1 MEEKKEKKKK
11 VDLKTISGFV
21 STIVNYKSSIG
32 KFLNPRYGI
41 TPEDFIETCI
51 RAVKENPKLLQ
62 CDPKSLFGAVLL
74 SAEVG
79 LKPNTSLQHSF
90 IIPYKGQAKFQ
101 IGYKGLIE
109 IMYRNPRVKKIDA
122 HAVYENDDFDYA
134 YGLHPYLNH
143 KPARKD
149 KGVLECVY
157 ATCLVDN
164 EPIFVVVEKAELD
177 AIRNISQTKDSA
189 FSPYNN
195 GTDVHNWMEIKASVK
210 ALSKLIPT
218 SNNLEMAKAV
228 EYDSKFEGGA
238 RVLVEIPTNP
248 NDIVEPKLVDG
259 DIVGKTLDTAF
270 DFVEDFEEEE
280 QEEKTTETSNPTLNT
295 TTETATPTPNA
306 TPSTTPIEKPIQ
318 VETPVFSPI
327 EWGKIESPTPLPVSK
342 PTLTLMEQEKEKP
355 IEKQVYNTPVIET
368 IKDKSESI
376 EQEIEWELPTETDDI
391 KKDDFEYNDTDEDDI
406 SFDFPDNDED
416 DDDVESTNTMF

>member
-1 MEEKKEKKKK
+1 METKKY
-11 VDLKTISGFV
+11 DLKTISGFS

-122 HAVYENDDFDYA
+122 HAVFENDVFDYA
-134 YGLHPYLNH
+134 YGLNPYLNH

-149 KGVLECVY
+149 KGKLECVY

-177 AIRNISQTKDSA
+177 AIRQISQTIDSQY
-189 FSPYNN
+189 SPYNN

-218 SNNLEMAKAV
+218 SNNIEMAKAV

-238 RVLVEIPTNP
+238 RVLVELPSNP
-248 NDIVEPKLVDG
+248 NEIVEPKLVEG
-259 DIVGKTLDTAF
+259 NVVSRTLDTAF
-270 DFVEDFEEEE
+270 DFVDEVEENQPEE
-280 QEEKTTETSNPTLNT
+280 IIFKQDIIPVKEEITVQQE
-295 TTETATPTPNA
+295 
-306 TPSTTPIEKPIQ
+306 
-318 VETPVFSPI
+318 
-327 EWGKIESPTPLPVSK
+327 VSS
-342 PTLTLMEQEKEKP
+342 
-355 IEKQVYNTPVIET
+355 TPVIET
-368 IKDKSESI
+368 IKGEVESTKKDD
-376 EQEIEWELPTETDDI
+376 IEWELPIGTFSSNDFIETNGTI
-391 KKDDFEYNDTDEDDI
+391 KSVDEDEDEDEDEDDDI
-406 SFDFPDNDED
+406 SFNFPDNDED
-416 DDDVESTNTMF
+416 DDDDSESTLF

>member
-1 MEEKKEKKKK
+1 MEQKKF
-11 VDLKTISGFV
+11 DLKTISGFS
-21 STIVNYKSSIG
+21 STIVNYKTSIG

-109 IMYRNPRVKKIDA
+109 IMYRNPRVKQITA
-122 HAVYENDDFDYA
+122 RAVFENDEFDYG
-134 YGLHPYLNH
+134 YGLKPFLNH

-149 KGVLECVY
+149 KGKLECVY

-177 AIRNISQTKDSA
+177 AIRNISQTIDSQY
-189 FSPYNN
+189 SPYNN
-195 GTDVHNWMEIKASVK
+195 GTDVHNWMEIKAGIKS
-210 ALSKLIPT
+210 LSKLIPT
-218 SNNLEMAKAV
+218 SNNVEMAKAV

-238 RVLVEIPTNP
+238 RVLVELPSNP
-248 NDIVEPKLVDG
+248 NEIVEPKLVDG
-259 DIVGKTLDTAF
+259 NVVSKTLDTAF
-270 DFVEDFEEEE
+270 DFVEEVEE
-280 QEEKTTETSNPTLNT
+280 QEVESITIKQDEPV
-295 TTETATPTPNA
+295 
-306 TPSTTPIEKPIQ
+306 KQ
-318 VETPVFSPI
+318 ETPV
-327 EWGKIESPTPLPVSK
+327 TPK
-342 PTLTLMEQEKEKP
+342 
-355 IEKQVYNTPVIET
+355 IET
-368 IKDKSESI
+368 IKEEPTSDN
-376 EQEIEWELPTETDDI
+376 QEGFQWELPTEDKPVSPSDNDSEDD
-391 KKDDFEYNDTDEDDI
+391 DDI

-416 DDDVESTNTMF
+416 DEEIPSTLF

>member
-1 MEEKKEKKKK
+1 MEQKKF
-11 VDLKTISGFV
+11 DLKTISGFS

-122 HAVYENDDFDYA
+122 HAVFENDVFDYA
-134 YGLHPYLNH
+134 YGLNPYLNH

-149 KGVLECVY
+149 KGKLECVY

-177 AIRNISQTKDSA
+177 AIRQISQTIDSQY
-189 FSPYNN
+189 SPYNN
-195 GTDVHNWMEIKASVK
+195 GTDVHNWMEIKAGVK

-218 SNNLEMAKAV
+218 SNNVEMAKAV

-238 RVLVEIPTNP
+238 RVLVEIPNTP
-248 NDIVEPKLVDG
+248 NEIVEPKLVDG
-259 DIVGKTLDTAF
+259 HIVGNTLDTAF
-270 DFVEDFEEEE
+270 DFVEEIQEQQGLEIKQAPEPIKQAPEPIKEE
-280 QEEKTTETSNPTLNT
+280 
-295 TTETATPTPNA
+295 
-306 TPSTTPIEKPIQ
+306 IEKPVVHQKIP
-318 VETPVFSPI
+318 PV
-327 EWGKIESPTPLPVSK
+327 
-342 PTLTLMEQEKEKP
+342 
-355 IEKQVYNTPVIET
+355 ET
-368 IKDKSESI
+368 IK
-376 EQEIEWELPTETDDI
+376 QETETDNEGFEWELPIEAKITIDENDEEDI
-391 KKDDFEYNDTDEDDI
+391 R
-406 SFDFPDNDED
+406 FDFPDNDED
-416 DDDVESTNTMF
+416 DDDEIPSGLF

>member
-1 MEEKKEKKKK
+1 MEQKKN
-11 VDLKTISGFV
+11 DLKTVSGF
-21 STIVNYKSSIG
+21 SATIVNYKSSIG

-90 IIPYKGQAKFQ
+90 IIPYKGEAKFQ

-109 IMYRNPRVKKIDA
+109 IMYRNPRVKQITA
-122 HAVYENDDFDYA
+122 RAVFENDDFDYG
-134 YGLHPYLNH
+134 YGLKPFLNH

-149 KGVLECVY
+149 KGKLECVY

-164 EPIFVVVEKAELD
+164 EPVFVVVEKAELD
-177 AIRNISQTKDSA
+177 AIRGFSKAIDSS

-195 GTDVHNWMEIKASVK
+195 GTDIHNWMEIKAGVK

-218 SNNLEMAKAV
+218 SNNIEMAKAV

-238 RVLVEIPTNP
+238 RVLVELPMNP
-248 NDIVEPKLVDG
+248 NEIVEPTLIDSSFAKN
-259 DIVGKTLDTAF
+259 TLDTAF
-270 DFVEDFEEEE
+270 DFVEEIKEEESTNIQKQSE
-280 QEEKTTETSNPTLNT
+280 PVKEESKNIQQKEDVN
-295 TTETATPTPNA
+295 
-306 TPSTTPIEKPIQ
+306 EKEID
-318 VETPVFSPI
+318 TPVV
-327 EWGKIESPTPLPVSK
+327 ENVR
-342 PTLTLMEQEKEKP
+342 QEKNQDVNQNNLQFDLP
-355 IEKQVYNTPVIET
+355 IKNFG
-368 IKDKSESI
+368 DDDESD
-376 EQEIEWELPTETDDI
+376 DDI
-391 KKDDFEYNDTDEDDI
+391 R
-406 SFDFPDNDED
+406 FDFPSNDDEEED
-416 DDDVESTNTMF
+416 GWIKDDEE

>member
-1 MEEKKEKKKK
+1 MEQKKF
-11 VDLKTISGFV
+11 DLKTISGFS
-21 STIVNYKSSIG
+21 STIVNYKTSIG

-109 IMYRNPRVKKIDA
+109 IMYRNPRVKQITA
-122 HAVYENDDFDYA
+122 RAVFENDEFDYG
-134 YGLHPYLNH
+134 YGLKPYLNH

-149 KGVLECVY
+149 KGKLECVY

-164 EPIFVVVEKAELD
+164 EPVFVVVEKAELD
-177 AIRNISQTKDSA
+177 AIRNISQTIDSQY
-189 FSPYNN
+189 SPYNN
-195 GTDVHNWMEIKASVK
+195 GTDIHNWMEIKAGVK

-218 SNNLEMAKAV
+218 SNNVEMAKAV

-238 RVLVEIPTNP
+238 RVLVELPSNP
-248 NDIVEPKLVDG
+248 NEIVEPKLVEG
-259 DIVGKTLDTAF
+259 NIANKTLDTAF
-270 DFVEDFEEEE
+270 DFVEDEVLELGLRKDYKE
-280 QEEKTTETSNPTLNT
+280 
-295 TTETATPTPNA
+295 
-306 TPSTTPIEKPIQ
+306 
-318 VETPVFSPI
+318 VEA
-327 EWGKIESPTPLPVSK
+327 PLS
-342 PTLTLMEQEKEKP
+342 E
-355 IEKQVYNTPVIET
+355 IET
-368 IKDKSESI
+368 IKEEIPKKKIEEFELNIPSSDSI
-376 EQEIEWELPTETDDI
+376 DENDNDD
-391 KKDDFEYNDTDEDDI
+391 DDDI
-406 SFDFPDNDED
+406 SFDFPDNEDED
-416 DDDVESTNTMF
+416 DDDEIPSTLF

>member
-1 MEEKKEKKKK
+1 MEQKKF
-11 VDLKTISGFV
+11 DLKTISGFS
-21 STIVNYKSSIG
+21 STIVNYKTTIG

-109 IMYRNPRVKKIDA
+109 IMYRNPRVKQITA
-122 HAVYENDDFDYA
+122 RAVFENDFFEYN
-134 YGLHPYLNH
+134 YGLRPDLVH
-143 KPARKD
+143 KPARTE
-149 KGVLECVY
+149 KGKLQCVY

-164 EPIFVVVEKAELD
+164 EPVFVVVEKAELD
-177 AIRNISQTKDSA
+177 AIRQISQTIDSQ

-195 GTDVHNWMEIKASVK
+195 GTDVHNWMEIKAGVK

-218 SNNLEMAKAV
+218 SNNIEMAKAV

-238 RVLVEIPTNP
+238 RVLVELPTNP
-248 NDIVEPKLVDG
+248 NEIVEPKFIDG
-259 DIVGKTLDTAF
+259 NVVGKMIDTTF
-270 DFVEDFEEEE
+270 DFVEE
-280 QEEKTTETSNPTLNT
+280 QEPEAIPVKQEKPVSEPIKEEVEQTNNTSVRRDEVEWDLNT
-295 TTETATPTPNA
+295 V
-306 TPSTTPIEKPIQ
+306 KQ
-318 VETPVFSPI
+318 
-327 EWGKIESPTPLPVSK
+327 PVS
-342 PTLTLMEQEKEKP
+342 ENEAFED
-355 IEKQVYNTPVIET
+355 EDE
-368 IKDKSESI
+368 
-376 EQEIEWELPTETDDI
+376 DD
-391 KKDDFEYNDTDEDDI
+391 EDEDDDI
-406 SFDFPDNDED
+406 SFNFPENDED
-416 DDDVESTNTMF
+416 DNVINSSLF

>member
-1 MEEKKEKKKK
+1 MEQKKF
-11 VDLKTISGFV
+11 DLKTISGFS
-21 STIVNYKSSIG
+21 STIVNYKTSIG

-109 IMYRNPRVKKIDA
+109 IMYRNPRVKQITA
-122 HAVYENDDFDYA
+122 RAVFENDEFDYG
-134 YGLHPYLNH
+134 YGLTPFLNH

-149 KGVLECVY
+149 KGKLECVY

-177 AIRNISQTKDSA
+177 AIRQISQTIDSQY
-189 FSPYNN
+189 SPYNN
-195 GTDVHNWMEIKASVK
+195 GTDVHNWMEIKAGVK

-218 SNNLEMAKAV
+218 SNNVEMAKAV

-238 RVLVEIPTNP
+238 RVLVEIPATP
-248 NDIVEPKLVDG
+248 NEIVEPKLVDG
-259 DIVGKTLDTAF
+259 HIVGNTLDTAF
-270 DFVEDFEEEE
+270 DFVEEIQE
-280 QEEKTTETSNPTLNT
+280 QQGLEIKQAPEPIKQE
-295 TTETATPTPNA
+295 
-306 TPSTTPIEKPIQ
+306 IEKPVVHQKIP
-318 VETPVFSPI
+318 PV
-327 EWGKIESPTPLPVSK
+327 
-342 PTLTLMEQEKEKP
+342 
-355 IEKQVYNTPVIET
+355 ET
-368 IKDKSESI
+368 IK
-376 EQEIEWELPTETDDI
+376 QEPETNNQEGFEWEMPNVTTDSVD
-391 KKDDFEYNDTDEDDI
+391 ENDNTDVIDDI
-406 SFDFPDNDED
+406 SFNFPDNDED
-416 DDDVESTNTMF
+416 DDEEIPSTLF

>member
-1 MEEKKEKKKK
+1 MEQKKF
-11 VDLKTISGFV
+11 DLKTISGFS
-21 STIVNYKSSIG
+21 STIINYKSSIG

-109 IMYRNPRVKKIDA
+109 IMYRNPRVKQITA
-122 HAVYENDDFDYA
+122 RAVFENDEFDYG
-134 YGLHPYLNH
+134 YGLNPYLNH

-149 KGVLECVY
+149 KGKLECVY

-177 AIRNISQTKDSA
+177 AIRNISKTIDSEY
-189 FSPYNN
+189 SPYNN
-195 GTDVHNWMEIKASVK
+195 GTDVHNWMEIKAGIKS
-210 ALSKLIPT
+210 LSKLIPT
-218 SNNLEMAKAV
+218 SNNIEMAKAV

-238 RVLVEIPTNP
+238 RVLVELPSSP
-248 NDIVEPKLVDG
+248 NEIVEPKLVEG
-259 DIVGKTLDTAF
+259 NVVSQTFDTAF
-270 DFVEDFEEEE
+270 DFVE
-280 QEEKTTETSNPTLNT
+280 
-295 TTETATPTPNA
+295 
-306 TPSTTPIEKPIQ
+306 
-318 VETPVFSPI
+318 
-327 EWGKIESPTPLPVSK
+327 
-342 PTLTLMEQEKEKP
+342 
-355 IEKQVYNTPVIET
+355 
-368 IKDKSESI
+368 ESI
-376 EQEIEWELPTETDDI
+376 EEIPEPIIVNSSATTKTNITQPVETKQEVKPSKKEGFEWELPNQSKDSIDENDSSDEVDDV
-391 KKDDFEYNDTDEDDI
+391 
-406 SFDFPDNDED
+406 SFNFPDNDED
-416 DDDVESTNTMF
+416 DEDTNSTLF

>member
-1 MEEKKEKKKK
+1 MEEKKK
-11 VDLKTISGFV
+11 VDLKTINGFV
-21 STIVNYKSSIG
+21 STIVNYKSSIS

-74 SAEVG
+74 SAEIG
-79 LKPNTSLQHSF
+79 LKPNTSQQHSF

-134 YGLHPYLNH
+134 YGLNPYLKH

-149 KGVLECVY
+149 KGKLDCVY

-177 AIRNISQTKDSA
+177 SIRNISQTIDSQY
-189 FSPYNN
+189 SPYNN
-195 GTDVHNWMEIKASVK
+195 GTDIHNWMEIKASVK

-218 SNNLEMAKAV
+218 SNNFEMAKAV

-238 RVLVEIPTNP
+238 RVLVEIPNTP
-248 NDIVEPKLVDG
+248 NEIVEPKLVDG
-259 DIVGKTLDTAF
+259 NFIGKTLDTAF
-270 DFVEDFEEEE
+270 DLVDDFEEENSSQIIQAPE
-280 QEEKTTETSNPTLNT
+280 PIKQEIPVNRRNPKNT
-295 TTETATPTPNA
+295 NISRPD
-306 TPSTTPIEKPIQ
+306 SSPIDFEKPISIQ
-318 VETPVFSPI
+318 QENHNTQPI
-327 EWGKIESPTPLPVSK
+327 QII
-342 PTLTLMEQEKEKP
+342 KEKP
-355 IEKQVYNTPVIET
+355 TNIQNEPF
-368 IKDKSESI
+368 
-376 EQEIEWELPTETDDI
+376 EWELETKSTDN
-391 KKDDFEYNDTDEDDI
+391 KNDTFEFGDGDDNDNDDDI
-406 SFDFPDNDED
+406 SFEFPDNDED
-416 DDDVESTNTMF
+416 DDEEMSSNLL

>member
-1 MEEKKEKKKK
+1 MEQKKY
-11 VDLKTISGFV
+11 DLKTVSGFS
-21 STIVNYKSSIG
+21 STIVNYKSTIG

-109 IMYRNPRVKKIDA
+109 IMYRNSRVKQITA
-122 HAVYENDDFDYA
+122 RAVFENDVFDYG
-134 YGLHPYLNH
+134 YGLVPYLNH
-143 KPARKD
+143 KPARKN
-149 KGVLECVY
+149 KGQLECVY

-164 EPIFVVVEKAELD
+164 EPVFVVVEKAELD
-177 AIRNISQTKDSA
+177 AIRNISQTIESK

-195 GTDVHNWMEIKASVK
+195 GTDVHNWMEIKAGVK

-218 SNNLEMAKAV
+218 SNNVEMAKAV

-238 RVLVEIPTNP
+238 RVVVELPASP
-248 NDIVEPKLVDG
+248 NEIVEPKFVDG
-259 DIVGKTLDTAF
+259 QTLGNTLDTAF
-270 DFVEDFEEEE
+270 DFVEEIK
-280 QEEKTTETSNPTLNT
+280 EEK
-295 TTETATPTPNA
+295 
-306 TPSTTPIEKPIQ
+306 I
-318 VETPVFSPI
+318 
-327 EWGKIESPTPLPVSK
+327 
-342 PTLTLMEQEKEKP
+342 
-355 IEKQVYNTPVIET
+355 PVIVENP
-368 IKDKSESI
+368 IDYNGHLVKEPVKDKIAEVI
-376 EQEIEWELPTETDDI
+376 
-391 KKDDFEYNDTDEDDI
+391 
-406 SFDFPDNDED
+406 DED
-416 DDDVESTNTMF
+416 DDDDISFNFPDNDDDDDDDEDEIPSSLF

>member
-1 MEEKKEKKKK
+1 MEAKKY
-11 VDLKTISGFV
+11 DLKTISGFS
-21 STIVNYKSSIG
+21 STIVNYKGSIG

-90 IIPYKGQAKFQ
+90 IIPYKGEAKFQ

-122 HAVYENDDFDYA
+122 HAVFENDAFDYA
-134 YGLHPYLNH
+134 YGLNPYLNH
-143 KPARKD
+143 KPARKE
-149 KGVLECVY
+149 KGKLECVY

-177 AIRNISQTKDSA
+177 AIRQISKTIDSQY
-189 FSPYNN
+189 SPYNN

-218 SNNLEMAKAV
+218 SNNIEMAKAV

-238 RVLVEIPTNP
+238 RVLVELPSNP
-248 NDIVEPKLVDG
+248 NEIVEPKLVEG
-259 DIVGKTLDTAF
+259 NVVSKAISSAF
-270 DFVEDFEEEE
+270 DFEDEA
-280 QEEKTTETSNPTLNT
+280 EEKEPEEIIFKQKLIPVK
-295 TTETATPTPNA
+295 EEMPVPQ
-306 TPSTTPIEKPIQ
+306 Q
-318 VETPVFSPI
+318 VHA
-327 EWGKIESPTPLPVSK
+327 
-342 PTLTLMEQEKEKP
+342 
-355 IEKQVYNTPVIET
+355 TPVIET
-368 IKDKSESI
+368 IKGQVESTKKDD
-376 EQEIEWELPTETDDI
+376 IEWELPIGTFSSNDFIETSVTT
-391 KKDDFEYNDTDEDDI
+391 KSVDEDEDEDDDI

-416 DDDVESTNTMF
+416 DDEIPSTIF

>member
-1 MEEKKEKKKK
+1 MEQKKF
-11 VDLKTISGFV
+11 DLKTISGFA
-21 STIVNYKSSIG
+21 STIVNYKTSIG

-109 IMYRNPRVKKIDA
+109 IMYRNPRVKQITA
-122 HAVYENDDFDYA
+122 RAVFENDEFDYG
-134 YGLHPYLNH
+134 YGLKPYLNH

-149 KGVLECVY
+149 KGKLECVY
-157 ATCLVDN
+157 ATCLVDD

-177 AIRNISQTKDSA
+177 AIAQISQTIDSQY
-189 FSPYNN
+189 SPYNN
-195 GTDVHNWMEIKASVK
+195 GTDVHNWMEIKAGIKS
-210 ALSKLIPT
+210 LSKLIPT
-218 SNNLEMAKAV
+218 SNNIEMAKAV

-238 RVLVEIPTNP
+238 RVLVELPNNP
-248 NDIVEPKLVDG
+248 NEIVEPKLVDG
-259 DIVGKTLDTAF
+259 NVVSKTLDTAF
-270 DFVEDFEEEE
+270 DFVDEVEENEE
-280 QEEKTTETSNPTLNT
+280 IIVKEESIAIKEESITIKE
-295 TTETATPTPNA
+295 EV
-306 TPSTTPIEKPIQ
+306 PI
-318 VETPVFSPI
+318 VH
-327 EWGKIESPTPLPVSK
+327 
-342 PTLTLMEQEKEKP
+342 
-355 IEKQVYNTPVIET
+355 IET
-368 IKDKSESI
+368 IKQDYSTDK
-376 EQEIEWELPTETDDI
+376 QENFENDD
-391 KKDDFEYNDTDEDDI
+391 EDI

-416 DDDVESTNTMF
+416 DDEVEEDKSNLF

>member
-1 MEEKKEKKKK
+1 MEQKKF
-11 VDLKTISGFV
+11 DLKTISGFS
-21 STIVNYKSSIG
+21 STIVNYKTSIG

-109 IMYRNPRVKKIDA
+109 IMYRNPRVKQITA
-122 HAVYENDDFDYA
+122 RAVFENDEFDYG
-134 YGLHPYLNH
+134 YGLKPFLNH

-149 KGVLECVY
+149 KGKLECVY

-177 AIRNISQTKDSA
+177 AIRNISQTIDSQY
-189 FSPYNN
+189 SPYNN
-195 GTDVHNWMEIKASVK
+195 GTDVHNWMEIKAGVK

-218 SNNLEMAKAV
+218 SNNVEMAKAV

-238 RVLVEIPTNP
+238 RVLVELPTNP
-248 NDIVEPKLVDG
+248 NEVVEPKLVDG
-259 DIVGKTLDTAF
+259 HIVGNTLDTAF
-270 DFVEDFEEEE
+270 DFVEEIEE
-280 QEEKTTETSNPTLNT
+280 QQTEKTIIKKEIIPAK
-295 TTETATPTPNA
+295 E
-306 TPSTTPIEKPIQ
+306 E
-318 VETPVFSPI
+318 VPV
-327 EWGKIESPTPLPVSK
+327 
-342 PTLTLMEQEKEKP
+342 KEK
-355 IEKQVYNTPVIET
+355 IET
-368 IKDKSESI
+368 IKQEESSEN
-376 EQEIEWELPTETDDI
+376 QDNFQWDLPTE
-391 KKDDFEYNDTDEDDI
+391 KKPVSPIENDEADEDI
-406 SFDFPDNDED
+406 SFPFPDNDED
-416 DDDVESTNTMF
+416 DDEIPSTLF

>member
-1 MEEKKEKKKK
+1 MEQKKF
-11 VDLKTISGFV
+11 DLKTISGFS
-21 STIVNYKSSIG
+21 STIVNYKTSIG

-109 IMYRNPRVKKIDA
+109 IMYRNPRVKQITA
-122 HAVYENDDFDYA
+122 RAVFENDEFDYG
-134 YGLHPYLNH
+134 YGLKPFLNH

-149 KGVLECVY
+149 KGRLECVY

-177 AIRNISQTKDSA
+177 AIRQISQTIDSK

-195 GTDVHNWMEIKASVK
+195 GTDVHNWMEIKAGVK

-218 SNNLEMAKAV
+218 SNNVEMAKAV

-248 NDIVEPKLVDG
+248 NEVVEPKLVDG
-259 DIVGKTLDTAF
+259 HIVGNTLDTAF
-270 DFVEDFEEEE
+270 DFVEE
-280 QEEKTTETSNPTLNT
+280 
-295 TTETATPTPNA
+295 
-306 TPSTTPIEKPIQ
+306 IQ
-318 VETPVFSPI
+318 ETPQ
-327 EWGKIESPTPLPVSK
+327 PVK
-342 PTLTLMEQEKEKP
+342 QEIPVQENIP
-355 IEKQVYNTPVIET
+355 NTPPFET
-368 IKDKSESI
+368 IKVEP
-376 EQEIEWELPTETDDI
+376 ETNNQEGLEWELPNPITDSVDENGNTEVI
-391 KKDDFEYNDTDEDDI
+391 DDI
-406 SFDFPDNDED
+406 SFNFPDNDED
-416 DDDVESTNTMF
+416 DDEIPSTLF

>member
-1 MEEKKEKKKK
+1 MEQKKN
-11 VDLKTISGFV
+11 DLKTVSGF
-21 STIVNYKSSIG
+21 SNTIVNYKNTIG

-122 HAVYENDDFDYA
+122 HAVFENDIFNYG
-134 YGLHPYLNH
+134 YGLQPFLNH
-143 KPARKD
+143 TPARKD
-149 KGVLECVY
+149 KGKLECVY
-157 ATCLVDN
+157 ASCLVDN

-177 AIRNISQTKDSA
+177 AIRNISQTIDSK

-195 GTDVHNWMEIKASVK
+195 GTDVHNWMEIKAGIK

-218 SNNLEMAKAV
+218 SNNIEMAKAV

-238 RVLVEIPTNP
+238 RVLVELPTSP
-248 NDIVEPKLVDG
+248 NDILEPKLVDG
-259 DIVGKTLDTAF
+259 QTVVNTLDTTF
-270 DFVEDFEEEE
+270 DFVDEITDEVAETKIPIKKEITSD
-280 QEEKTTETSNPTLNT
+280 EKTPAQQNT
-295 TTETATPTPNA
+295 FED
-306 TPSTTPIEKPIQ
+306 S
-318 VETPVFSPI
+318 
-327 EWGKIESPTPLPVSK
+327 
-342 PTLTLMEQEKEKP
+342 
-355 IEKQVYNTPVIET
+355 
-368 IKDKSESI
+368 
-376 EQEIEWELPTETDDI
+376 DD
-391 KKDDFEYNDTDEDDI
+391 EDEDSDDDI

-416 DDDVESTNTMF
+416 DDDEDTSSGLF

>member
-1 MEEKKEKKKK
+1 MEQKKF
-11 VDLKTISGFV
+11 DLKTISGFS
-21 STIVNYKSSIG
+21 STIVNYKTSIG

-109 IMYRNPRVKKIDA
+109 IMYRNPRVKQITA
-122 HAVYENDDFDYA
+122 RAVFENDEFDYG
-134 YGLHPYLNH
+134 YGLQPFLNH

-149 KGVLECVY
+149 KGKLECVY

-177 AIRNISQTKDSA
+177 AIRQISQTIDSK

-195 GTDVHNWMEIKASVK
+195 GTDVHNWMEIKAGVK

-218 SNNLEMAKAV
+218 SNNVEMAKAV

-248 NDIVEPKLVDG
+248 NEVVEPKLVDG
-259 DIVGKTLDTAF
+259 HIVGNTLDTAF
-270 DFVEDFEEEE
+270 DFVEE
-280 QEEKTTETSNPTLNT
+280 
-295 TTETATPTPNA
+295 
-306 TPSTTPIEKPIQ
+306 IQ
-318 VETPVFSPI
+318 ETPQ
-327 EWGKIESPTPLPVSK
+327 PVK
-342 PTLTLMEQEKEKP
+342 QEIPVQENIP
-355 IEKQVYNTPVIET
+355 NTPPVDT
-368 IKDKSESI
+368 IKEEPETNNKEGF
-376 EQEIEWELPTETDDI
+376 EWELPNQTTDSVD
-391 KKDDFEYNDTDEDDI
+391 ENDNNDEIDDI
-406 SFDFPDNDED
+406 SFNFPDNDED
-416 DDDVESTNTMF
+416 DDEIPSTLF

>member
-1 MEEKKEKKKK
+1 MEQKKF
-11 VDLKTISGFV
+11 DLKTISGFS
-21 STIVNYKSSIG
+21 STIINYKTSIG

-109 IMYRNPRVKKIDA
+109 IMYRNPRVKQITA
-122 HAVYENDDFDYA
+122 RAVFENDEFDYG
-134 YGLHPYLNH
+134 YGLSPYLNH

-149 KGVLECVY
+149 KGKLECVY

-177 AIRNISQTKDSA
+177 AIRNISQTIDSQY
-189 FSPYNN
+189 SPYNN
-195 GTDVHNWMEIKASVK
+195 GTDVHNWMEIKAGIKS
-210 ALSKLIPT
+210 LSKLIPT
-218 SNNLEMAKAV
+218 SNNIEMAKAV

-238 RVLVEIPTNP
+238 RVLVEIPSSP
-248 NDIVEPKLVDG
+248 NEIVEPQLVDG
-259 DIVGKTLDTAF
+259 NVITKTLNSAF
-270 DFVEDFEEEE
+270 DFVDEVEE
-280 QEEKTTETSNPTLNT
+280 QEAVIINQVANSTATTKANTTEP
-295 TTETATPTPNA
+295 
-306 TPSTTPIEKPIQ
+306 
-318 VETPVFSPI
+318 
-327 EWGKIESPTPLPVSK
+327 
-342 PTLTLMEQEKEKP
+342 
-355 IEKQVYNTPVIET
+355 IET
-368 IKDKSESI
+368 INKENKSVK
-376 EQEIEWELPTETDDI
+376 QEGFEWEVPNSTSDSLDE
-391 KKDDFEYNDTDEDDI
+391 NDSDEEIDDI
-406 SFDFPDNDED
+406 SFNFPDNDED
-416 DDDVESTNTMF
+416 DEDEDVNSKLF

>member
-1 MEEKKEKKKK
+1 MEQKKF
-11 VDLKTISGFV
+11 DLKTISGF
-21 STIVNYKSSIG
+21 SNTIVNYKTSIG

-109 IMYRNPRVKKIDA
+109 IMYRNPRVKQITA
-122 HAVYENDDFDYA
+122 RAVFENDEFDYG
-134 YGLHPYLNH
+134 YGLKPYLNH

-149 KGVLECVY
+149 KGKLECVY

-177 AIRNISQTKDSA
+177 AIRQISQTIDSQY
-189 FSPYNN
+189 SPYNN
-195 GTDVHNWMEIKASVK
+195 GTDVHNWMEIKAGIKS
-210 ALSKLIPT
+210 LSKLIPT
-218 SNNLEMAKAV
+218 SNNIEMAKAV

-238 RVLVEIPTNP
+238 RVLVEIPNNP
-248 NDIVEPKLVDG
+248 NEIVEPKLVDG
-259 DIVGKTLDTAF
+259 NVVVRTLNTAF
-270 DFVEDFEEEE
+270 DFVEEVEVEDIKQETSVQKQAPIQEQKPVTPKIQTIKEE
-280 QEEKTTETSNPTLNT
+280 QTSVEKDD
-295 TTETATPTPNA
+295 
-306 TPSTTPIEKPIQ
+306 
-318 VETPVFSPI
+318 F
-327 EWGKIESPTPLPVSK
+327 
-342 PTLTLMEQEKEKP
+342 
-355 IEKQVYNTPVIET
+355 
-368 IKDKSESI
+368 
-376 EQEIEWELPTETDDI
+376 EWELPTKSLEEDDLE
-391 KKDDFEYNDTDEDDI
+391 DDNSDLDDDDDI
-406 SFDFPDNDED
+406 SFPFPDNDED
-416 DDDVESTNTMF
+416 DEDDSDSQSKLF

>member
-1 MEEKKEKKKK
+1 MEQKKN
-11 VDLKTISGFV
+11 DLKTVSGFA
-21 STIVNYKSSIG
+21 STIVNYKSTIG

-109 IMYRNPRVKKIDA
+109 IMYRNPRVKQITA
-122 HAVYENDDFDYA
+122 RAVFENDVFDYG
-134 YGLHPYLNH
+134 YGLVPYLNH

-149 KGVLECVY
+149 KGQLECVY

-164 EPIFVVVEKAELD
+164 EPVFVVVEKAELD
-177 AIRNISQTKDSA
+177 AIRNISQTIDSK

-195 GTDVHNWMEIKASVK
+195 GTDVHNWMEIKAGVK

-218 SNNLEMAKAV
+218 SNNVEMAKAV

-238 RVLVEIPTNP
+238 RVVVELPTNP
-248 NDIVEPKLVDG
+248 NEIVEPKLVDG
-259 DIVGKTLDTAF
+259 QTLANTLDTTF
-270 DFVEDFEEEE
+270 DFVEEIKEEVIPVKIE
-280 QEEKTTETSNPTLNT
+280 
-295 TTETATPTPNA
+295 
-306 TPSTTPIEKPIQ
+306 TPI
-318 VETPVFSPI
+318 VENKLAVK
-327 EWGKIESPTPLPVSK
+327 EVPT
-342 PTLTLMEQEKEKP
+342 
-355 IEKQVYNTPVIET
+355 
-368 IKDKSESI
+368 DKSSEVV
-376 EQEIEWELPTETDDI
+376 
-391 KKDDFEYNDTDEDDI
+391 DEDDDI
-406 SFDFPDNDED
+406 SFDFPDNDD
-416 DDDVESTNTMF
+416 DDDDEETSSGLF